1 MSKIY
6 RSLMVL
12 AVITLIIVG
21 LNTSSQ
27 GTSSLTAEVKKPVVG
42 LQIENHKINVY
53 ALGEQYHLSLQEIS
67 QESFGLLH
75 NTRLQFNAF
84 INYLKKI
91 WTIFHVLFLK

>member
-53 ALGEQYHLSLQEIS
+53 ALGEQYHLSL
-67 QESFGLLH
+67 H
-75 NTRLQFNAF
+75 TRLQFNAF